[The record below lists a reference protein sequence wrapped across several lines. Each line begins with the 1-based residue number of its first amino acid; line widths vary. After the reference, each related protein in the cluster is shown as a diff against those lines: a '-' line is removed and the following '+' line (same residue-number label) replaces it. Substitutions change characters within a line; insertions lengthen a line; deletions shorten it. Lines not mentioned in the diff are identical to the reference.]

1 MGKPNRRLNP
11 RAKGPVDRGLLEVA
25 SVWMYNKFL
34 LLPRPDGVFLREETR
49 LGRGRPAW
57 DWRILAVLLILC
69 ALLRKTWD
77 DYEAEL
83 RKNLSLA
90 QVFGKSVLPSKSTL
104 YRAFRSWPLRFWR
117 IVLAHLVREFV
128 RKDMWLLV
136 DATGIS
142 LRSCSSWFLARIG
155 ETIRK
160 RDHHKLHLLQMAEWG
175 LVLDFRITRGNRH
188 DSPVF
193 RKMLRPLRNIGLV
206 FGDKAYCCKKTVEMI
221 LQREGAPF
229 LCFKNNVKTNG
240 LSPWATQVRLAKG
253 FFSWAWMNI
262 YHRRSL
268 VESAFSALKRRYGRA
283 LRSNLRDTRRREL
296 VLRLLAYNVRQIL
309 YIHYAQQHNIPIWVR
324 AKK

>member
-1 MGKPNRRLNP
+1 MGEPNRRLNP
-11 RAKGPVDRGLLEVA
+11 KIIGPVNRGLLLEAVL
-25 SVWMYNKFL
+25 WMYKEFL
-34 LLPRPDGVFLREETR
+34 ILPCPGGVALREETR
-49 LGRGRPAW
+49 PGRGRPAW

-83 RKNLSLA
+83 RKNISLA
-90 QVFGKSVLPSKSTL
+90 QVFGKTSLPSKSTL

-117 IVLAHLVREFV
+117 IVLTHLVREFV

-136 DATGIS
+136 DATGIT

-155 ETIRK
+155 ERIRK
-160 RDHHKLHLLQMAEWG
+160 RDHHKLHLLQLADWN
-175 LVLDFRITRGNRH
+175 LILDFRITRGKRH

-193 RKMLRPLRNIGLV
+193 RKMLRMLRNIGLV
-206 FGDKAYCCKKTVEMI
+206 FGDKVYCCKKTVAMI
-221 LQREGAPF
+221 LQRGGAPF
-229 LCFKNNVKTNG
+229 LCFKKNAKTNG
-240 LSPWATQVRLAKG
+240 LSPWATQVRFAKG
-253 FFSWAWMNI
+253 FFSWVWMNI
-262 YHRRSL
+262 YHRRNL

-283 LRSNLRDTRRREL
+283 LRSNLRETRRREL

-309 YIHYAQQHNIPIWVR
+309 YIHYAQKNSLPVWVR